1 MERLKFLFGVHCHQ
15 PEGNFDFVFEKAFK
29 KAYLPFF
36 EILKEYPEIKLV
48 AHISGCLLDW
58 IEKKQPYFLDLIKDL
73 ISKGQVEILGGG
85 YYEPILPILPEK
97 DQINQ
102 LYLMKKK
109 LHNFFGVNPEGAWI
123 AERVWEPNLPAVL
136 SKTGY
141 KAVFLDD
148 FHFLSS
154 GLKDEEIFDFFETYH
169 LNHKVYLFPIKEKYR
184 YLIPF
189 APVEEVLENF
199 LKDSKIYNGSILTM
213 VDDGEKFGIWPG
225 TYKWVWEEKWLFK
238 FFEALKKADFVKTIT
253 LKEALFEKKIRGIL
267 HIPTQSYFEMGE
279 WTLPT
284 EKTLKYKE
292 LYEEIKF
299 RQDLKPFLKG
309 GYWRN
314 FFEKYEESFWIY
326 QRMLIVSNYLKNK
339 KNDYLL
345 KAQCNCGWWHGIFG
359 GLYLPFLRRAIFT
372 NLIKAEKNKKIMLYK
387 EGEFLVLRD
396 KYYQIFLSE
405 KYGGIIKELDILK
418 YNLNITDLLKRR
430 IEAYHFEQKGEKK
443 EHSSIHNLSFSIDES
458 FRKDIIN
465 DSYTRNLLILH
476 FFENIPENLNE
487 VENYDLI
494 KIWKESAK
502 ITKKGK
508 DLIIKSKKDNIEATK
523 KISIF
528 EKILSINITNKGEI
542 PKYWGVEIPIS
553 LPDGFYKTI
562 NNEYKNF
569 SFSSIFKDEEE
580 LFLWDK
586 VTGLKIKINFG
597 EKSLLNVFPLNTI
610 AKCESG
616 FEKILQGIII
626 LPIYNKRN
634 ANINIFLEE

>member
-1 MERLKFLFGVHCHQ
+1 MECLKFLFGIHCHQ
-15 PEGNFDFVFEKAFK
+15 PEGNFGFVFEKAFK

-58 IEKKQPYFLDLIKDL
+58 IEKNQPFFLDLVKDL
-73 ISKGQVEILGGG
+73 ITKGQVEILGGG

-102 LYLMKKK
+102 LILMKKK

-141 KAVFLDD
+141 KAIFLDD
-148 FHFLSS
+148 FHFLSA
-154 GLKDEEIFDFFETYH
+154 GLKDEEVFDFFETYH

-189 APVEEVLENF
+189 APVEELLENF

-238 FFEALKKADFVKTIT
+238 FFEALKKADFIKTIT
-253 LKEALFEKKIRGIL
+253 LKEALFEKKERGIL

-284 EKTLKYKE
+284 EKALKYKE
-292 LYEEIKF
+292 FYEEIKS
-299 RQDLKPFLKG
+299 RKDLKPFLKG

-326 QRMLIVSNYLKNK
+326 QRMLTVSNYLKNK
-339 KNDYLL
+339 KNIDLL

-372 NLIKAEKNKKIMLYK
+372 NLIKAEKNKKVGLYK

-418 YNLNITDLLKRR
+418 NNLNITDLLKRR
-430 IEAYHFEQKGEKK
+430 IEAYHFEQKREEK

-476 FFENIPENLNE
+476 FYENNPKNLNE
-487 VENYDLI
+487 VESFDLI
-494 KIWKESAK
+494 KIWEENAK

-508 DLIIKSKKDNIEATK
+508 QVIIRSKKDNIETTK
-523 KISIF
+523 KISVF
-528 EKILSINITNKGEI
+528 EKILSINISNKGDI
-542 PKYWGVEIPIS
+542 PKFWGVEIPIS
-553 LPDGFYKTI
+553 LPDGFYKTSDI
-562 NNEYKNF
+562 EYINF
-569 SFSSIFKDEEE
+569 SFSSIFKNLEE